1 MKNLREAF
9 IEEVKRREMSYK
21 IVKNVVQVVFK
32 PKQDFGM
39 GDVLS
44 FIIVFFDEEYRII
57 IPRIALAQ
65 NRYKVLMYLNELNKS
80 KNFGKFYINK
90 NGEIEYGSFKQI
102 PEFVDDVKLIFKFI
116 WVCLMEVGREYEHI
130 LINKHCKQ
138 KNS

>member
-44 FIIVFFDEEYRII
+44 FIIVFFNYMLKKRI
-57 IPRIALAQ
+57 
-65 NRYKVLMYLNELNKS
+65 S
-80 KNFGKFYINK
+80 
-90 NGEIEYGSFKQI
+90 
-102 PEFVDDVKLIFKFI
+102 
-116 WVCLMEVGREYEHI
+116 
-130 LINKHCKQ
+130 
-138 KNS
+138 